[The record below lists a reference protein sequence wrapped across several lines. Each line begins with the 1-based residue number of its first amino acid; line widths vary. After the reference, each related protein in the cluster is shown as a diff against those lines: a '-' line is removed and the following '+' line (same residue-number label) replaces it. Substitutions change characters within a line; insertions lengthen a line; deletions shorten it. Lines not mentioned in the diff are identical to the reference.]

1 VAQGIDW
8 WKSLR
13 PVRTPRVDRPRAHR
27 ARTGRAGVRLRATVI
42 ATVVVAVTL
51 AAGGLVLVLLVHRS
65 LVGSLDAAGLAR
77 AHDVAALAAAGR
89 LQGTVASTGEE
100 TSVVQVLDPTGRVIA
115 ASPNI
120 SGEPP
125 LLPSP
130 PAGLRRQV
138 LSLDGLPIAD
148 SAQSFRVV
156 AEPVALSD
164 GRGWVYV
171 ATSLA
176 QIDLT
181 TARLAVLLALG
192 LPVLL
197 LVVTTATW
205 RAVGR
210 ALRPVE
216 QIRASAAAIG
226 GTELGTRVP
235 VPGTK
240 DEIARLA
247 QTMNAMLARI
257 EDATARQREFVGDA
271 SHELRSPLAA
281 LQTEV
286 DVALAHPDGEPPAAV
301 LVRMSAQTER
311 MRRLLDGLLFLARAD
326 EGASQAGHEPV
337 DLDEL
342 VLAEAG
348 RLRTAG
354 VAVRVLGPAAVR
366 IEGSRSELTRLLRN
380 LGDNAAAHARSAVTV
395 GLAVQDQQ
403 AVLTVADDG
412 PGVAA
417 ADRERIFE
425 RFTRLD
431 AARARLADG
440 GGAGLGLAIC
450 RRIVQRHHGEITVAV
465 GDGGRFVVRLP
476 VVTGHRASA
485 PPGGAAR

>member
-1 VAQGIDW
+1 MVGQLRVSRGGI
-8 WKSLR
+8 R
-13 PVRTPRVDRPRAHR
+13 VRTTV
-27 ARTGRAGVRLRATVI
+27 LAT
-42 ATVVVAVTL
+42 AVVAVAL
-51 AAGGLVLVLLVHRS
+51 VAGGLLLVLLVHRS

-100 TSVVQVLDPTGRVIA
+100 SSVVQVLDPAGRVIA
-115 ASPNI
+115 ASPNV
-120 SGEPP
+120 SGEPA
-125 LLPSP
+125 LLPAP
-130 PAGLRRQV
+130 PKIRRRQV
-138 LSLDGLPIAD
+138 LSLSGLPIAD
-148 SAQSFRVV
+148 SGQSFRVV
-156 AEPVALSD
+156 AEPVALAA
-164 GRGWVYV
+164 GGGWVYV

-197 LVVTTATW
+197 LVVAAAIW

-210 ALRPVE
+210 ALHPVE
-216 QIRASAAAIG
+216 QIRASAAAIDG
-226 GTELGTRVP
+226 TGLGARVPLPGTE
-235 VPGTK
+235 

-257 EDATARQREFVGDA
+257 EDATLRQREFVGDA

-281 LQTEV
+281 LQTEL
-286 DVALAHPDGEPPAAV
+286 DVAFAHPDGELPAMV
-301 LVRMSAQTER
+301 LARISAQTER
-311 MRRLLDGLLFLARAD
+311 MGRLLEGLLFLARAD
-326 EGASQAGHEPV
+326 EGASQARHGPV

-348 RLRTAG
+348 RLRAAG
-354 VAVRVLGPAAVR
+354 ATVTVAGPDAVR
-366 IEGSRSELTRLLRN
+366 IDGSRSELTRLLRN
-380 LGDNAAAHARSAVTV
+380 LGDNAAAHARSTVTL
-395 GLAVQDQQ
+395 GLTVRDQQ
-403 AVLTVADDG
+403 AVLSVADDG
-412 PGVAA
+412 PGVPA

-431 AARARLADG
+431 AARARTADG

-450 RRIVQRHHGEITVAV
+450 RQIVQRHHGEITVVA

-476 VVTGHRASA
+476 VVTGHSA
-485 PPGGAAR
+485 PSAGAAS